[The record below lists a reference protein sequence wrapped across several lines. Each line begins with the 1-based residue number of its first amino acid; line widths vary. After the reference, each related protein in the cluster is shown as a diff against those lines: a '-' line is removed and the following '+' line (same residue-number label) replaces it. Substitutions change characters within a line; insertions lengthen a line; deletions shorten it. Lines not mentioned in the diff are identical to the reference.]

1 MLEHRKHILWLIC
14 LCADHSIKIHE
25 LQVLAGAMEVSS
37 KTNLSTKSGYFKS
50 ILAVVFIYLCA
61 YHSIKI
67 HALQIVTCRRNGSV
81 IWKFFFSYLGLIKSS
96 EYCQEIL
103 RLYFFAVILPSSWL
117 ILLVL
122 LFAISPG
129 LTATGSIDHMNS

>member
-50 ILAVVFIYLCA
+50 ILTIVFIYLCA

-103 RLYFFAVILPSSWL
+103 RLFFFCSDSSLKLANSIGSAICYKPWL
-117 ILLVL
+117 
-122 LFAISPG
+122 
-129 LTATGSIDHMNS
+129 NSNWFD